1 MKKWVSILLAAAVL
15 GSSPALAQVQ
25 LFDFNGQA
33 LLPAGVGGNLTM
45 YSIVVNGDQVDTPIP
60 LDFDNYQY
68 TLVVT
73 DLELVAD
80 GMTQNYA
87 GGVIV
92 LYEDNATAADYASP
106 GTFVDGTAILS
117 GVVTTLDRT
126 LFIPTL
132 GTVNGFVNWTGGTR
146 LAEIPAAFRN
156 DWAFLSGIST
166 SSTVTEPGYDENWDG
181 KVEPQEPIANQNR
194 SWGEVKSGY

>member
-25 LFDFNGQA
+25 LFYFNGQA

-80 GMTQNYA
+80 GMTQ
-87 GGVIV
+87 GSF
-92 LYEDNATAADYASP
+92 ENAEM
-106 GTFVDGTAILS
+106 IK
-117 GVVTTLDRT
+117 VT
-126 LFIPTL
+126 
-132 GTVNGFVNWTGGTR
+132 
-146 LAEIPAAFRN
+146 
-156 DWAFLSGIST
+156 
-166 SSTVTEPGYDENWDG
+166 
-181 KVEPQEPIANQNR
+181 
-194 SWGEVKSGY
+194 